1 MLLAVIALFAAG
13 CGTIVNGTTESVVI
27 SSEPQGAMITVDN
40 LPRGMTPNTVDL
52 SRKAIHTVQLQKPGY
67 VSYQATIN
75 QSSSNWIWGDVLLGG
90 ILGFL
95 VDAGSGG
102 MYDLQPTEVSAQLRE
117 DGQAPVANAAPA
129 PGPIVK
135 ASMAPAPV
143 AKPPSAQAA
152 AALASD
158 VHPASQQGVPGQST
172 ATAPSLTSA
181 P

>member
-1 MLLAVIALFAAG
+1 
-13 CGTIVNGTTESVVI
+13 VI

-40 LPRGMTPNTVDL
+40 QPRGMTPNTVDL

-90 ILGFL
+90 VLGLL

-129 PGPIVK
+129 PPVASAPPTQATIVK
-135 ASMAPAPV
+135 ASTTPV
-143 AKPPSAQAA
+143 PIANMPSAQAK

-158 VHPASQQGVPGQST
+158 VHPASQPVVPGQNP
-172 ATAPSLTSA
+172 ATAPSDTSA